1 MIHLLRTIHIVC
13 GAIWVG
19 GVFFMAV
26 FLLPSA
32 RAIGPAAGPM
42 MGQLTQVRQFPRWLL
57 YIGTL
62 TIIAGFWMYWL
73 DSAGANPD
81 WMKSTPAK
89 VYGFGAIFAL
99 IAWFMGMILNAPLA
113 KKLGAYTAKVAASG
127 APPTEA
133 DKAAIGGM
141 QARLATLVNI
151 AATLLILATVCMAV
165 ARYIP

>member
-1 MIHLLRTIHIVC
+1 MHLLRTLHIVF

-19 GVFFMAV
+19 GVFFLAA
-26 FLLPSA
+26 FILPSA

-42 MGQLTQVRQFPRWLL
+42 MGQLTQARQLPRWLL
-57 YIGTL
+57 YFGLI
-62 TIIAGFWMYWL
+62 TIVAGFWMYWL

-89 VYGFGAIFAL
+89 IYGFGAIFAL
-99 IAWFMGMILNAPLA
+99 IAWLIGMMLNAPLA
-113 KKLGAYTAKVAASG
+113 RKLGETSARIAASG
-127 APPTEA
+127 APPTDA

-141 QARLATLVNI
+141 QARLAMFTNV
-151 AATLLILATVCMAV
+151 AVTLLILATVCMAV

>member
-1 MIHLLRTIHIVC
+1 VIHLLRTIHIVF

-19 GVFFMAV
+19 GVFFMAA
-26 FLLPSA
+26 FLLPGA
-32 RAIGPAAGPM
+32 RAIGTAAGPM
-42 MGQLTQVRQFPRWLL
+42 MGQLTQVRQVPRWLL

-62 TIIAGFWMYWL
+62 TIIAGFWLYWL
-73 DSAGANPD
+73 DSAGANRE

-113 KKLGAYTAKVAASG
+113 RRLGAFTARVAAAG
-127 APPTEA
+127 VPPTDAE
-133 DKAAIGGM
+133 KATIGAM
-141 QARLATLVNI
+141 QARLGMLANVG
-151 AATLLILATVCMAV
+151 ATLLILATICMAV